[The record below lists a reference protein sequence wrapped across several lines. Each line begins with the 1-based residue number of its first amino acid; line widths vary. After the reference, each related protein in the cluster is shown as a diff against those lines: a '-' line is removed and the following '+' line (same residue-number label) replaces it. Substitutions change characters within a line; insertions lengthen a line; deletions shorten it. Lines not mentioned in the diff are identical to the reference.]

1 MKRAFFLLAL
11 LPYLAQ
17 AQPSLQQQIETVRQA
32 EVSEQQAQA
41 RAHAAAV
48 AEEKKR
54 AAQKAEEQRQEQER
68 IDAAMAAKNAE
79 IQSDKKRDQAFE
91 DKVRDMQLE
100 DAKLDLDMKRA
111 KVNRANDYIEQE
123 LKAQAADTDVVQSRA
138 DVARNIADGAK
149 EKMKSEGKAE
159 ERKAGGSWWPW

>member
-1 MKRAFFLLAL
+1 MKRYLLPFLL
-11 LPYLAQ
+11 LPSLAQ
-17 AQPSLQQQIETVRQA
+17 AQSLQEQIESVHRVEVNRQRTEDA
-32 EVSEQQAQA
+32 A
-41 RAHAAAV
+41 RTKAAA
-48 AEEKKR
+48 EEQKR
-54 AAQKAEEQRQEQER
+54 AAQKAEQERQER
-68 IDAAMAAKNAE
+68 ARVDAAIAAKNVE
-79 IQSDKKRDQAFE
+79 LHSDKQRDQLFE

-100 DAKLDLDMKRA
+100 DAKLDLEMKRA